1 MSHGFKAD
9 WDRHQNAFLRL
20 MLKELELLDVDF
32 KHSLKALI
40 NKNRTSH
47 ASVFDRMKAFLG
59 KGTSDS
65 SRPYA
70 LQRFTYYQEV
80 MDELFSKKGRR
91 TYLEERE
98 AYKKECLAKIS
109 AGKSISP
116 FVGDLASA
124 AADTRKSNRFMD
136 YFERLSFGTPKE
148 RAVKELCEFNPQSN
162 CRQSFEYERIA
173 GIWKRELKVHKPFDA
188 FHGFNETLGF
198 AALDKLF
205 ADAGELSTTIAAGT
219 RCSHAGVLR
228 RSIELDDHIPCWT
241 TTDPHKSINYAATAI
256 TTHVST
262 PSHGA
267 FPQIISGIVATDLH
281 CGVMHGTSFDQFT
294 KDFCDNS
301 HDNLKVWIAS
311 WCVEK
316 KLDGLVGTNG
326 GADELVIM
334 RPSSKVNWTPWIA
347 LPTTQYDF
355 DRKYGKPPLLLYKVP
370 QPASSRQSPPA
381 PSPAP

>member
-1 MSHGFKAD
+1 MTHGFKAD
-9 WDRHQNAFLRL
+9 WHRHQNKFLGL

-32 KHSLKALI
+32 NHSLKALI
-40 NKNRTSH
+40 NQNRP
-47 ASVFDRMKAFLG
+47 SVFDRMKACLG
-59 KGTSDS
+59 KGFSDS

-80 MDELFSKKGRR
+80 MDKLYSKKGRR
-91 TYLEERE
+91 SYLTERE
-98 AYKKECLAKIS
+98 KYKKECLANIS

-148 RAVKELCEFNPQSN
+148 RAVKELCEFDPQSN
-162 CRQSFEYERIA
+162 CRPSLEYERIA
-173 GIWKRELKVHKPFDA
+173 GIWKRELKKVHKPIDV

-205 ADAGELSTTIAAGT
+205 ADAGGLPTTIAAGT

-256 TTHVST
+256 TIYNSK

-294 KDFCDNS
+294 KDFCENS

-311 WCVEK
+311 WCVERQ
-316 KLDGLVGTNG
+316 LDGLVGTNG
-326 GADELVIM
+326 GTDELVIM

-347 LPTTQYDF
+347 LPTTQADF
-355 DRKYGKPPLLLYKVP
+355 DRKYGKPPSLVFKAP
-370 QPASSRQSPPA
+370 QPASPQQPPPA